1 MKNSLSAF
9 GFNCQSNSNYRTTE
23 ISLLTNEKLLRA
35 WGGEF
40 MNPTLT
46 YLTTDTEKPMECNIS
61 SVFRKVDVFQILI
74 YIRLNVKA
82 FYNKRERM
90 CIVVSNSR
98 KSNYSKH

>member
-35 WGGEF
+35 MGWRIYEF

-82 FYNKRERM
+82 FY
-90 CIVVSNSR
+90 I
-98 KSNYSKH
+98 